1 MFFFFFF
8 LVVDIALTRIIA
20 TTSYADAARAFSLLS
35 LTLSLS
41 LFYDAFVLLRR
52 NRRRWSANKRKPH
65 AAVNL
70 YFSCQ
75 DGSVFKVQKK
85 YAPYFMLATSSG
97 SEHEVEAYVRRK
109 HKEHVKEVELV
120 DKEDLDLKTI

>member
-1 MFFFFFF
+1 MECKQ
-8 LVVDIALTRIIA
+8 AQ
-20 TTSYADAARAFSLLS
+20 
-35 LTLSLS
+35 
-41 LFYDAFVLLRR
+41 
-52 NRRRWSANKRKPH
+52 KPH

-120 DKEDLDLKTI
+120 DKEDLDLKNHLSGLKQTYLKISFYTQSGMYECRRELLPIVEKLSLIHI